1 MATKRKT
8 TKGVTTTSMH
18 KIKPTNDITDI
29 KRPPKPSLIPIP
41 ILCNSFQTT
50 PLLNSSRLLIMLEK
64 SFEDIISEF
73 NNKFQKIDERFDQLE
88 INFNNYI
95 NTEKP
100 TNLSENLTNKV
111 IELNGTIITLR
122 SENAQLLEKI
132 LLSETES
139 LPNNDSNE
147 QQNICYQVPVSN
159 SFSTLRNIDNHEDTS
174 VLTEN
179 SSSEGLQLVE
189 WTKVTKKNP
198 KKKENPQPKPTLF
211 LPYCLPYCQPN
222 LPKRFTNQNQNSIH
236 KYITV
241 SYTTRIIL
249 PAPY

>member
-73 NNKFQKIDERFDQLE
+73 KEKFQKIDARFDQLE
-88 INFNNYI
+88 INLNNYT

-100 TNLSENLTNKV
+100 TNFSENLTNKV
-111 IELNGTIITLR
+111 IELNETILALR

-132 LLSETES
+132 CLLETNS
-139 LPNNDSNE
+139 PPNNDSNE
-147 QQNICYQVPVSN
+147 QQNICYQIPVSN
-159 SFSTLRNIDNHEDTS
+159 SFSTLRNMGNHDTS

-189 WTKVTKKNP
+189 WTKVTKKKSKEKGNP
-198 KKKENPQPKPTLF
+198 TTQTYLIANQLYPRGS
-211 LPYCLPYCQPN
+211 PN
-222 LPKRFTNQNQNSIH
+222 KNSTH
-236 KYITV
+236 KYITFNY
-241 SYTTRIIL
+241 STRIIL
-249 PAPY
+249 PSPY

>member
-1 MATKRKT
+1 MC
-8 TKGVTTTSMH
+8 

-29 KRPPKPSLIPIP
+29 KRPPKPSRIPIP

-73 NNKFQKIDERFDQLE
+73 NNKFQKIDGRFDQLE

-100 TNLSENLTNKV
+100 TNLSENLTNK
-111 IELNGTIITLR
+111 ITELNGTILTLR

-147 QQNICYQVPVSN
+147 Q
-159 SFSTLRNIDNHEDTS
+159 
-174 VLTEN
+174 
-179 SSSEGLQLVE
+179 
-189 WTKVTKKNP
+189 
-198 KKKENPQPKPTLF
+198 
-211 LPYCLPYCQPN
+211 
-222 LPKRFTNQNQNSIH
+222 
-236 KYITV
+236 
-241 SYTTRIIL
+241 
-249 PAPY
+249 